1 MIVEDWL
8 GEDNLLGI
16 DIWHKKYQQNEET
29 FDQWLDRVSGGDAA
43 VKDLILKKKFLFG
56 GRILA
61 GRGIEENG
69 RKVSLSNCYVIPQPQ
84 DNLESIFDCAKQ
96 MARTYSYGGG
106 CGTDLSALA
115 PKGARV
121 RNAAKSTSGATSW
134 MDLYSTTT
142 ESVCQEG
149 RRGALML
156 TLKCDH
162 PDIEEF
168 INIKTD
174 LDRVTKANISVK
186 FTDNFMKAAK
196 NGDKI
201 QAAFTRKP
209 TGELIH
215 KELDPEALLRNMAH
229 NNWMMA
235 EPGAL
240 FWDRILS
247 WNLNSNNPRYVITAT
262 NPCGE
267 QPLPD
272 GGSCLLGSINLA
284 EFVHDGVFDYDDFE
298 YTVEVAICALNKVLD
313 EGIDLHPLEI
323 QREIARNWRNCGLG
337 IMGLADCLIKMGYT
351 YGSSD
356 SLDFCEDVALTMA
369 QVAVRTSAFLAEK
382 EGSFPECINELIA
395 DSDFIKALDLNQ
407 ADMDLIKK
415 NGLRNCALL
424 TIAPT
429 GTLSTMIGVSGG
441 IEPIFSNSYT
451 RKTESLNGAKEP
463 VYYKVYTP
471 IVKQY
476 MENNNIENEE
486 DLPEYFV
493 TAHDIYWQD
502 RINMQAIW
510 QNYIDASISS
520 TLNLPNEVTE
530 EEVYNIYMKAWEAG
544 LKGIT
549 VYRDGC
555 SRQGILTT
563 DAPKGEDND
572 KTDIVFQSLARGEI
586 IPSDDNLIGLKRKL
600 MTGCGS
606 LHCAA
611 FFDPECGE
619 LREIY
624 LSKGSTG
631 GCNNFMIG
639 LSRMISMAA
648 RGGIAL
654 NDIIDQLMST
664 GACPSYA
671 KRAGTSKGSC
681 CPMAVGFA
689 LKEMSETFNDMFRF
703 EIKNDRYEVVPPPPK
718 NQVPVKVN
726 SAKCPECGEPL
737 TFEGGCN
744 ICKACG
750 WSKCG

>member
-8 GEDNLLGI
+8 GFENKLGV
-16 DIWHKKYQQNEET
+16 DIWHKKYQQNNET
-29 FDQWLDRVSGGDAA
+29 FDQWLDRVSGGNEK
-43 VKDLILKKKFLFG
+43 VKQLILEKRFLFG

-61 GRGIEENG
+61 GRGVEENG

-106 CGTDLSALA
+106 CGTDLSALS

-156 TLKCDH
+156 TLRCDH
-162 PDIEEF
+162 PDIDEF

-174 LDRVTKANISVK
+174 LNRVTKANISVK
-186 FTDNFMKAAK
+186 FTDDFMRAAK
-196 NGDKI
+196 RGDKI
-201 QAAFTRKP
+201 QAGFTRKA

-215 KELDPEALLRNMAH
+215 RELDPHHLLENMAH

-240 FWDRILS
+240 FWDRILN
-247 WNLNSNNPRYVITAT
+247 WNINNNNPRYVITAT

-284 EFVHDGVFDYDDFE
+284 AFVNEDGHFDYTGFE
-298 YTVEVAICALNKVLD
+298 EAVEISIEALNDVLD
-313 EGIDLHPLEI
+313 EGIELHPLEI
-323 QREIARNWRNCGLG
+323 QRDIARNWRNCGLG
-337 IMGLADCLIKMGYT
+337 IMGLADCLIKMGIK
-351 YGSSD
+351 YGSPD
-356 SLDFCEDVALTMA
+356 ALDFCEDLALDMA
-369 QVAVRTSAFLAEK
+369 QIAVTTSLNLAK
-382 EGSFPECINELIA
+382 RDGAFPECINELVA
-395 DSDFIKALDLNQ
+395 KSDFIKALDL
-407 ADMDLIKK
+407 DETIMDEIKEH
-415 NGLRNCALL
+415 GLRNCALL

-451 RKTESLNGAKEP
+451 RKTESLNGSTSP

-476 MENNNIENEE
+476 MEEHGIENEE
-486 DLPEYFV
+486 DLPNHFI
-493 TAHDIYWQD
+493 TAHDIFWRD
-502 RINMQAIW
+502 RVNMQAVW
-510 QNYIDASISS
+510 QNRIDASISS
-520 TLNLPNEVTE
+520 TLNLPNEATE
-530 EEVYNIYMKAWEAG
+530 EDVYNIYMAAWEAG

-555 SRQGILTT
+555 SREGILTT
-563 DAPKGEDND
+563 DSPKGEDNNSED
-572 KTDIVFQSLARGEI
+572 YVFQTLARGEI

-639 LSRMISMAA
+639 LSRMISAAA
-648 RGGIAL
+648 RGGISL

-671 KRAGTSKGSC
+671 KRPNTSKGSC

-689 LKEMSETFNDMFRF
+689 LKEMYEEFNDMFRF
-703 EIKNDRYEVVPPPPK
+703 EIKENNAPI
-718 NQVPVKVN
+718 KVGVDIKP

-744 ICKACG
+744 ICKSCG